1 MFSHQWSTSVPALPT
16 LLFLLCR
23 FLSHAC
29 FLFYSAWF
37 PFSVT
42 GVRTADIPHRFV
54 LQGALDG
61 CFLEQQFLSFYI
73 FSFFRFSSFTSRRY
87 TRRHLTQT
95 EGE

>member
-1 MFSHQWSTSVPALPT
+1 MFSHQCSALPARSFFYIVST
-16 LLFLLCR
+16 VVF
-23 FLSHAC
+23 FDISHAC

-61 CFLEQQFLSFYI
+61 CFLEQQFLLFYI
-73 FSFFRFSSFTSRRY
+73 FCSPSTINVIDSVVTS
-87 TRRHLTQT
+87 L
-95 EGE
+95 